1 MTRVSSRVPSTG
13 QDEPSVP
20 RYELMTLRQFFMIVE
35 IRTKVISVSTYL
47 LATLYAIAAGAPVA
61 LLDAGLLLVAVL
73 CVDMGT
79 TAFNTFYDYLRG
91 VDNAL
96 FTVEP
101 DKVLLHEGVAPAHSL
116 IISLGLYVVAAA
128 TGIAVA
134 ALSSWWILAAGA
146 ASMLVGFL
154 YNGGP
159 LPISRTPLGELF
171 AGGFLGSVL
180 FLVIYAVHAG
190 AVDSAAVLAS
200 LPSTFMIAAVLTV
213 NNTCDLEGDRESGRR
228 TLSILLGKRAGEILI
243 YLLVASAYALLILAV
258 TSRAPAQL
266 VILLVG
272 AVLTA
277 AILFR
282 MHRRGY
288 SHATKHANMSA
299 IIRVIALYTVVYALV
314 LGVAILWL

>member
-1 MTRVSSRVPSTG
+1 MTV
-13 QDEPSVP
+13 
-20 RYELMTLRQFFMIVE
+20 RQFFMVVE
-35 IRTKVISVSTYL
+35 IRTKVISVSTYV
-47 LATLYAIAAGAPVA
+47 LATLYSIAAGVTVAPI
-61 LLDAGLLLVAVL
+61 DAGLLLVAVL

-91 VDNAL
+91 VDNSL

-101 DKVLLHEGVAPAHSL
+101 DKVLLHEGVAPAHAL
-116 IISLGLYVVAAA
+116 IVSLGLYVLAAVA
-128 TGIAVA
+128 GIAVA

-190 AVDSAAVLAS
+190 VVDNAAVLAS
-200 LPSTFMIAAVLTV
+200 VPSTLMIAAVLTV
-213 NNTCDLEGDRESGRR
+213 NNTCDLDGDREAGRR
-228 TLSILLGKRAGEILI
+228 TLSIVLGKRAGEALV
-243 YLLVASAYALLILAV
+243 YLLVGSAYALLVLAA
-258 TSRAPAQL
+258 TSRAVVQL

-277 AILFR
+277 VILFR
-282 MHRRGY
+282 MNRRGY

-314 LGVAILWL
+314 LGVAIIRN

>member
-1 MTRVSSRVPSTG
+1 MTI
-13 QDEPSVP
+13 
-20 RYELMTLRQFFMIVE
+20 RQFFMVVE
-35 IRTKVISVSTYL
+35 IRTKVISISTYL
-47 LATLYAIAAGAPVA
+47 LATLYSIVAGAAVS

-91 VDNAL
+91 VDNSL

-101 DKVLLHEGVAPAHSL
+101 DKVLLHEGVAPAHALIVSL
-116 IISLGLYVVAAA
+116 VLYAVAAG

-159 LPISRTPLGELF
+159 IPISRTPLGEFF

-190 AVDSAAVLAS
+190 AVDASAVIAS

-213 NNTCDLEGDRESGRR
+213 NNTCDFDGDREAGRH
-228 TLSILLGKRAGEILI
+228 TLSIVLGKRAGAVLVD
-243 YLLVASAYALLILAV
+243 LLVASAYALLILV
-258 TSRAPAQL
+258 VMSRTAAQL
-266 VILLVG
+266 TFLLVG
-272 AVLTA
+272 AALTA
-277 AILFR
+277 AILLR

-314 LGVAILWL
+314 LGVAIIRL